1 MGISS
6 IDIAGISLSNPLIA
20 SAGTAGLGPELADVL
35 DLRHV
40 GAVTTKS
47 ITPESREGN
56 DPWRVVDLPGGMLN
70 AIGLANPGLDSFVKT
85 TLPML
90 SSLPTVVIGSVAGHS
105 VADYVAVAQEFDG
118 HDALPLVELNVSCP
132 NTDTGRQFGDDPEL
146 LTDLVTKT
154 RAVLKTTPMIVK
166 LSPGSMN
173 ILDLAEAAV
182 HAGADAL
189 CLGNTMPAMAVDPE
203 TGSSRIGR
211 ASGGLSGP
219 AIHPMVSKIIHDVS
233 LALNQKDLHVP
244 LIATGGVTHWEDAAE
259 FIILGAHAVGM
270 GTILMADPIAPRR
283 ILKGLESWVRRKG
296 GDINSLRGSYTA

>member
-1 MGISS
+1 
-6 IDIAGISLSNPLIA
+6 
-20 SAGTAGLGPELADVL
+20 
-35 DLRHV
+35 
-40 GAVTTKS
+40 
-47 ITPESREGN
+47 
-56 DPWRVVDLPGGMLN
+56 MLN

-90 SSLPTVVIGSVAGHS
+90 SALPTVVIGSVAGHS

-173 ILDLAEAAV
+173 MFDLAEAAV

-219 AIHPMVSKIIHDVS
+219 AIHPMVSKIIYDVS
-233 LALNQKDLHVP
+233 AALKHKDLNIP

-270 GTILMADPIAPRR
+270 GTILMADPVAPRR
-283 ILKGLESWVRRKG
+283 ILKGLDGWIRRKG
-296 GDINSLRGSYTA
+296 GDLNSLRGSYTA

>member
-1 MGISS
+1 
-6 IDIAGISLSNPLIA
+6 
-20 SAGTAGLGPELADVL
+20 
-35 DLRHV
+35 
-40 GAVTTKS
+40 
-47 ITPESREGN
+47 
-56 DPWRVVDLPGGMLN
+56 DLPGGMLN

-173 ILDLAEAAV
+173 MFDLAEAAV

-233 LALNQKDLHVP
+233 LALNQ
-244 LIATGGVTHWEDAAE
+244 
-259 FIILGAHAVGM
+259 
-270 GTILMADPIAPRR
+270 
-283 ILKGLESWVRRKG
+283 
-296 GDINSLRGSYTA
+296 